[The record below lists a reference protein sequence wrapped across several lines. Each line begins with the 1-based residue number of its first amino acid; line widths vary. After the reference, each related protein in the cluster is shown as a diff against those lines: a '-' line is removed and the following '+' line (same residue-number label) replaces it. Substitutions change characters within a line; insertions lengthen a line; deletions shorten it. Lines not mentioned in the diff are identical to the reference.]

1 MEILMQAFG
10 ISCAVQ
16 VIHSLEEIFTRFEKR
31 WPLWRMNRVT
41 FVSFEI
47 FFTALFLSVFFIKPA
62 FGETFAKAFLLVMFA
77 NGIWHIFWAWSEKR
91 YVPGLV
97 TAPLHIIIAFWYFV

>member
-1 MEILMQAFG
+1 
-10 ISCAVQ
+10 
-16 VIHSLEEIFTRFEKR
+16 
-31 WPLWRMNRVT
+31 MNRVT